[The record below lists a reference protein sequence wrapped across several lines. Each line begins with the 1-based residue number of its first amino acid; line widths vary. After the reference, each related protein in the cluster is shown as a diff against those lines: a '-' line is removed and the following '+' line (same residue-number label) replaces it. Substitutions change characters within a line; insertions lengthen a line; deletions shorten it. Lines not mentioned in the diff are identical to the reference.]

1 MYMSIVWYKR
11 LVLQF
16 VCKIKGNSEPSHQH
30 GFRVA
35 RLCVLRGH
43 RISHVQL
50 EFIVLLKELVLL
62 LSWKKQWF
70 LDNLFC
76 HVGLKPISVYCVYN
90 IEAAD
95 AMLPL
100 TPCHLQLK

>member
-1 MYMSIVWYKR
+1 MYMCIVWYKR

-30 GFRVA
+30 DFRVA

-50 EFIVLLKELVLL
+50 EFIVLLKRTCFIAKLEETVVLGQFILSCWSQTNLGL
-62 LSWKKQWF
+62 L
-70 LDNLFC
+70 
-76 HVGLKPISVYCVYN
+76 CVQY
-90 IEAAD
+90 
-95 AMLPL
+95 
-100 TPCHLQLK
+100 